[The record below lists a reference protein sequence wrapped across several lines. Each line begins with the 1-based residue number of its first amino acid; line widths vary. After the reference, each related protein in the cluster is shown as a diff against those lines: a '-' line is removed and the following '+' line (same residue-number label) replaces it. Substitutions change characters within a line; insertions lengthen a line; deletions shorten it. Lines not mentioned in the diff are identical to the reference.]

1 MQARREGSTSMKIVI
16 AGAWQWPW
24 YERACA
30 GALVEMGHDVIPFA
44 WNQVFTLPVLGKSE
58 GEPQSR
64 FLDMQRRVTVGP
76 AISRLN
82 SALVSLVAQCQ
93 PDVLLLYR
101 APLVLGRSLKRI
113 RRQAPQTVIAQY
125 CNDDPFSP
133 QANPLTWRHLR
144 RAIPLCDVHF
154 VFRETNVAEFRAAG
168 ARRVHLLR
176 AYYVPS
182 LHFPLAVK
190 ERVTA
195 WGSQVLFAG
204 HYEDDWRV
212 ECLEKLL
219 QEGVPVSLRGGGWQN
234 ARPSQVAALQR
245 LLPTEPAIGAD
256 YRQAVCGAKIALGFL
271 SSLNRDTYTSRNFEV
286 PAMGTMM
293 LSQYTDDLNRL
304 FDEGVDIEFFR
315 SPEELLSKA
324 RHYLDHEDERQT
336 LARAG
341 RARVVRDGH
350 DVGSRMAEMVTAL
363 RDVPR

>member
-1 MQARREGSTSMKIVI
+1 MEGSTSMKIVI

-24 YERACA
+24 YEGACA
-30 GALVEMGHDVIPFA
+30 GALVDMGHVVIPFA
-44 WNQVFTLPVLGKSE
+44 WNQVFTRPVLGKSE
-58 GEPQSR
+58 REPRSW

-82 SALVSLVAQCQ
+82 HALVSLVTRSQ

-101 APLVLGRSLKRI
+101 APLVLGRSLTRI
-113 RRQAPQTVIAQY
+113 RQQAPQTVIAQY

-133 QANPLTWRHLR
+133 HANPLTWRHLR
-144 RAIPLCDVHF
+144 RAIPFCDMHF
-154 VFRETNVAEFRAAG
+154 VFREANLAAFRAAG

-182 LHFPLAVK
+182 LHFPLTVN
-190 ERVTA
+190 ERVTS
-195 WGSQVLFAG
+195 WESQVLFAG
-204 HYEDDWRV
+204 HYEDDWRIA
-212 ECLEKLL
+212 CLERLL
-219 QEGVPVSLRGGGWQN
+219 QEGVPVSLRGGGWQA
-234 ARPSQVAALQR
+234 ARPSQVAALQG

-304 FDEGVDIEFFR
+304 FDEGVDVEFFR
-315 SPEELLSKA
+315 SPEELLRKA
-324 RHYLDHEDERQT
+324 RHYLGHEDERET

-341 RARVVRDGH
+341 RARVERDGH
-350 DVGSRMAEMVTAL
+350 DVGSRMAEMLAAL
-363 RDVPR
+363 KDVQR